1 MEEVAKNYATALYR
15 LVDEK
20 DRPAYL
26 KALRDTE
33 GLFASYPDLERVL
46 CSYSLY
52 LQEKQALCD
61 QIFLRLYPL
70 PYLNDFYKV
79 LVRHHRFNLFSS
91 VVSSFA
97 SLVNESLG
105 ILEGV
110 VYSAAP
116 LSEEEKKR
124 IEDALAERLG
134 DKVELTPILD
144 PDLLGGVKVA
154 LDGKVYD
161 GSLRHKLQEM
171 KKHLLQGGKD
181 Q

>member
-20 DRPAYL
+20 ERPAYL

-33 GLFASYPDLERVL
+33 GLFVSYPDLRRAL
-46 CSYSLY
+46 CSYSLSIY
-52 LQEKQALCD
+52 EKQSVCD
-61 QIFLRLYPL
+61 EVFLPLFPL
-70 PYLNDFYKV
+70 PHLNNFYKV
-79 LVRHHRFNLFSS
+79 LVTHHRFDLFSS
-91 VVSSFA
+91 IVISFA
-97 SLVNESLG
+97 TLVNESLG
-105 ILEGV
+105 VLEGV
-110 VYSAAP
+110 VYTAAP
-116 LSEEEKKR
+116 LSREEKKQ
-124 IEDALAERLG
+124 IEDALAHRLG
-134 DKVELTPILD
+134 DKVDLTPILEL
-144 PDLLGGVKVA
+144 DLLGGVKVA

>member
-1 MEEVAKNYATALYR
+1 M
-15 LVDEK
+15 
-20 DRPAYL
+20 
-26 KALRDTE
+26 
-33 GLFASYPDLERVL
+33 
-46 CSYSLY
+46 
-52 LQEKQALCD
+52 
-61 QIFLRLYPL
+61 
-70 PYLNDFYKV
+70 
-79 LVRHHRFNLFSS
+79 
-91 VVSSFA
+91 
-97 SLVNESLG
+97 NESLG